1 MRKTITH
8 DLYSSI
14 TWTLLAATA
23 FGCGGVGLPK
33 NADLG
38 LGAGIANTDDDI
50 VNKICHFG
58 AKVIKLQVF
67 FNLMHRFI
75 FGSVAF

>member
-1 MRKTITH
+1 MTYTH
-8 DLYSSI
+8 
-14 TWTLLAATA
+14 LLH
-23 FGCGGVGLPK
+23 GRCLQPLPLVVGGVGLPK

-67 FNLMHRFI
+67 FLNLMHRFI
-75 FGSVAF
+75 FGSDAF

>member
-50 VNKICHFG
+50 VNKICNFLG
-58 AKVIKLQVF
+58 QSYKIKSVF
-67 FNLMHRFI
+67 FLI
-75 FGSVAF
+75 

>member
-1 MRKTITH
+1 MCKTITH

-33 NADLG
+33 NAVLG

-67 FNLMHRFI
+67 FL
-75 FGSVAF
+75 GSDAF

>member
-14 TWTLLAATA
+14 TWTLLATTA

-38 LGAGIANTDDDI
+38 LGAGIANTDGDMPFWGQSY
-50 VNKICHFG
+50 KITS
-58 AKVIKLQVF
+58 F
-67 FNLMHRFI
+67 FLNLMHRFI
-75 FGSVAF
+75 FGSDAF